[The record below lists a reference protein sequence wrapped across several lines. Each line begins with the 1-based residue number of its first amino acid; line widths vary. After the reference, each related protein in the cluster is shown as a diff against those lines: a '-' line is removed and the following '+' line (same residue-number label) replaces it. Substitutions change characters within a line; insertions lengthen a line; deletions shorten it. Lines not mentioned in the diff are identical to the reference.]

1 MKTRTFLLALALVL
15 ALAPALVAQGRPGSI
30 YDPDRGPG
38 GMIEDKTARR
48 PGDLITV
55 LIAENQDVRNEESAN
70 LRKQTTLNY
79 AIESFNIKPS
89 LFDPL
94 PDVEANSQ
102 DDFTGTAN
110 YQKRGNFTTRLT
122 AMVMDVLPNGNLVLS
137 GRREI
142 RIDHETKVIEFS
154 GVIRRYDLAPDN
166 TIQSSQVAEAR
177 IAYIGRGVLTDSTNR
192 KGLGRIIHG
201 LISWLWP
208 F

>member
-1 MKTRTFLLALALVL
+1 MKTRTFLLALAVVL
-15 ALAPALVAQGRPGSI
+15 ALAPALLAQGRPGSI
-30 YDPDRGPG
+30 YDPDRGPN
-38 GMIEDKTARR
+38 GMMEDKTARR

-79 AIESFNIKPS
+79 ALDSFNIKPT

-94 PDVEANSQ
+94 PDIEANSQ

-110 YQKRGNFTTRLT
+110 YQKRGNFTARLT

-142 RIDHETKVIEFS
+142 RIDYETKVIEFS

-177 IAYIGRGVLTDSTNR
+177 IAYIGQGVLTDSTNR
-192 KGLGRIIHG
+192 KGLGRILHG
-201 LISWLWP
+201 LIAWLWP